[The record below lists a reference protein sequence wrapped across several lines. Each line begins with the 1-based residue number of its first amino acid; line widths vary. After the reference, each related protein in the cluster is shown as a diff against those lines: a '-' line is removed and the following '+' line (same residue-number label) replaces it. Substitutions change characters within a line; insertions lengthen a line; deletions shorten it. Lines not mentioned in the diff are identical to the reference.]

1 MILAF
6 DVYYYE
12 NKAKSVAIQFEK
24 WTDAVE
30 NAVFIEYIE
39 PIADYEPGAFYKRE
53 LPCLMKILEKID
65 LASIEVLVVDGYV
78 LLDDAGKWGLG
89 AYLYEAI
96 GKKIPVIGVAK
107 TNFANNVLNVKK
119 VFRGESNNPLYVS
132 AIAIELEVAA
142 DYIKNMFGEFRIP
155 KLLKDLDK
163 ITKEIVDDYGKK

>member
-24 WTDAVE
+24 WTDSLE

-39 PIADYEPGAFYKRE
+39 PIAAYEPGLFYKRE
-53 LPCLMKILEKID
+53 LPCMMKILEKID
-65 LASIEVLVVDGYV
+65 LDTIEIIVIDGYV
-78 LLDDAGKWGLG
+78 FLDDAGKWGLG

-96 GKKIPVIGVAK
+96 GQKIPVIGVAK
-107 TNFANNVLNVKK
+107 TNFANNILNVRK
-119 VFRGESNNPLYVS
+119 VLRGESKNPLYIS
-132 AIAIELEVAA
+132 AIAIDLEKAA
-142 DYIKNMFGEFRIP
+142 NWVQNMFGEFRIP

-163 ITKEIVDDYGKK
+163 ITKEIA